1 MRRGVAAL
9 VALPFGL
16 LLAAAPAP
24 AARKPRPNPAAVARQ
39 PAVERA
45 RYLMGTICTV
55 RAEALDTVR
64 AGLAVE
70 EAFGEIARLEQVMSS
85 WRDDS
90 ELARLNAEAG
100 EDRVPCSP
108 DLYAVLDSALAL
120 ASETDGAFD
129 PTIEPLVRVWDLRGQ
144 GRVPDVVQVAAAKS
158 RVGWRMVLLDPGR
171 RTARFTKPGAGV
183 DLGGIGKGY
192 ALDRAAEAL
201 RRRGVKRALLNFG
214 GEVLAM
220 TRGAPWAISV
230 AHPGD
235 RLVPVVRLAL
245 SNAAVST
252 SSQGERFVTVRGARF
267 GHILD
272 PRTGS
277 PAQTEASVTVVASS
291 GSRADALSTALL
303 VLGREDAGA
312 FARVHPDIGV
322 LWIEPHGPAVRAWAW
337 NLPAL
342 SEEPGARVDWMQR

>member
-9 VALPFGL
+9 VALPFWL
-16 LLAAAPAP
+16 LLAVAPAP
-24 AARKPRPNPAAVARQ
+24 AARKPHRNPAAVARQ

-120 ASETDGAFD
+120 AGETDGAFD
-129 PTIEPLVRVWDLRGQ
+129 PTIEPLARLWDLRGQ
-144 GRVPDVVQVAAAKS
+144 GRVPDMAQIAAAKS

-171 RTARFTKPGAGV
+171 RTARFTRPGVGV

-192 ALDRAAEAL
+192 ALDRAADAL
-201 RRRGVKRALLNFG
+201 RGRGVKRALLNLG

-220 TRGAPWAISV
+220 TRGAPWAVSV

-245 SNAAVST
+245 SNGAVST
-252 SSQGERFVTVRGARF
+252 SSQGERFVTVKGARF

-272 PRTGS
+272 PRSGS
-277 PAQTEASVTVVASS
+277 PARTEASVTVVAGS
-291 GSRADALSTALL
+291 GTRADALSTALL
-303 VLGREDAGA
+303 VLGLEDARA
-312 FARVHPDIGV
+312 FARAHPDIGV
-322 LWIEPHGPAVRAWAW
+322 LWIEPDGPAVRAWAW

-342 SEEPGARVDWMQR
+342 AEEPGARVDWMQR